1 MVFSLLQ
8 SLREEEKMGEVCP
21 SAELVYRQYDKDK
34 KTKSLIDWFKAEL
47 AIRDNDSKE
56 FYHQYDDNFL
66 AKYQDHV
73 EYLANLWRD
82 ERPCDKKLS
91 DVG

>member
-1 MVFSLLQ
+1 MGEIIPHVEMTYHYHASDKGIASLL
-8 SLREEEKMGEVCP
+8 V
-21 SAELVYRQYDKDK
+21 
-34 KTKSLIDWFKAEL
+34 WFKAEL
-47 AIRDNDSKE
+47 DLRDNDSKE

-66 AKYQDHV
+66 AKYQGHV